1 MEGFELIATGLWSI
15 VPPIL
20 ALVLA
25 LITKEVY
32 SSLTI
37 GVFTGM
43 IIYQF
48 TLNGVGGE
56 QLVAS
61 FTMVPQMMAEQ
72 IAGNGALLLFLALL
86 GALTVVIATAGGSRA
101 YAEWVTTHV
110 KNARAA
116 SILTALLGIIIF
128 VDDYFNCLTV
138 GAVMRPVTDKF
149 RVSHEKLAWIID
161 STAAPVCI
169 IAPVSSWAVAVG
181 GYMGEDGFNTF
192 VASIPYNFYALLTIF
207 FVFFMLFLQK
217 DFGPMAA
224 AQADAEGRIP
234 AEGSALEAVSL
245 ARIADKAQVDLEGAP
260 NIPTVVTEEGDIDD
274 AAAGAIEEYKGLNI
288 SDRGT
293 IWDLIV
299 PILVLIVFSILGMMY
314 MGGVAGLMGAFLYEN
329 SVEAP
334 VPFVGMLIAL
344 VCALVCSGL
353 GALIYS
359 VLTISL
365 RANQN
370 VTGLALTTFG
380 MGFGNFFGGSL
391 SRLAGGVGQIS
402 TQATASAFRAKIPVL
417 STLPVVGEVLFSYG
431 FLTYFSIVLTVV
443 LSWFLYRTR
452 KGLNLRAVGENAATA
467 DAAGVNVTA
476 YKYLA
481 TLVGGMLAGLGGLYF
496 VMEYTGGTWVNN
508 GFGDRG
514 WLAIALVIFARWR
527 PLNAIWGSILFGGL
541 YILYLYIP
549 GLDRSMQEIFKALPY
564 VVTIVVLVITSLR
577 KKREDQPPMSLG
589 VAYFREDRG

>member
-1 MEGFELIATGLWSI
+1 MNLI
-15 VPPIL
+15 
-20 ALVLA
+20 
-25 LITKEVY
+25 
-32 SSLTI
+32 
-37 GVFTGM
+37 
-43 IIYQF
+43 
-48 TLNGVGGE
+48 
-56 QLVAS
+56 
-61 FTMVPQMMAEQ
+61 
-72 IAGNGALLLFLALL
+72 
-86 GALTVVIATAGGSRA
+86 VV
-101 YAEWVTTHV
+101 
-110 KNARAA
+110 
-116 SILTALLGIIIF
+116 
-128 VDDYFNCLTV
+128 
-138 GAVMRPVTDKF
+138 
-149 RVSHEKLAWIID
+149 
-161 STAAPVCI
+161 
-169 IAPVSSWAVAVG
+169 
-181 GYMGEDGFNTF
+181 
-192 VASIPYNFYALLTIF
+192 
-207 FVFFMLFLQK
+207 FLQK
-217 DFGPMAA
+217 AI
-224 AQADAEGRIP
+224 AQG
-234 AEGSALEAVSL
+234 
-245 ARIADKAQVDLEGAP
+245 IAILYGA
-260 NIPTVVTEEGDIDD
+260 NGEIVTEKSGN
-274 AAAGAIEEYKGLNI
+274 LNL
-288 SDRGT
+288 G
-293 IWDLIV
+293 V
-299 PILVLIVFSILGMMY
+299 PGMMY

-359 VLTISL
+359 VHTISL

-431 FLTYFSIVLTVV
+431 FLTYFSIVLTVM

>member
-1 MEGFELIATGLWSI
+1 MSSLIAWILRAIPFGTIIMYGALGETLTEKSGNLNLG
-15 VPPIL
+15 VPGIMYLGGFAGFASAYYYEKLSANPSAFVCVIL
-20 ALVLA
+20 ALLCA
-25 LITKEVY
+25 LIASALGGLIY
-32 SSLTI
+32 AFLTI
-37 GVFTGM
+37 T
-43 IIYQF
+43 
-48 TLNGVGGE
+48 
-56 QLVAS
+56 
-61 FTMVPQMMAEQ
+61 
-72 IAGNGALLLFLALL
+72 
-86 GALTVVIATAGGSRA
+86 
-101 YAEWVTTHV
+101 
-110 KNARAA
+110 
-116 SILTALLGIIIF
+116 
-128 VDDYFNCLTV
+128 
-138 GAVMRPVTDKF
+138 
-149 RVSHEKLAWIID
+149 
-161 STAAPVCI
+161 
-169 IAPVSSWAVAVG
+169 
-181 GYMGEDGFNTF
+181 
-192 VASIPYNFYALLTIF
+192 
-207 FVFFMLFLQK
+207 
-217 DFGPMAA
+217 
-224 AQADAEGRIP
+224 
-234 AEGSALEAVSL
+234 
-245 ARIADKAQVDLEGAP
+245 
-260 NIPTVVTEEGDIDD
+260 
-274 AAAGAIEEYKGLNI
+274 
-288 SDRGT
+288 
-293 IWDLIV
+293 
-299 PILVLIVFSILGMMY
+299 
-314 MGGVAGLMGAFLYEN
+314 
-329 SVEAP
+329 
-334 VPFVGMLIAL
+334 
-344 VCALVCSGL
+344 
-353 GALIYS
+353 
-359 VLTISL
+359 L

-481 TLVGGMLAGLGGLYF
+481 TLAGGMLAGLGGLYF